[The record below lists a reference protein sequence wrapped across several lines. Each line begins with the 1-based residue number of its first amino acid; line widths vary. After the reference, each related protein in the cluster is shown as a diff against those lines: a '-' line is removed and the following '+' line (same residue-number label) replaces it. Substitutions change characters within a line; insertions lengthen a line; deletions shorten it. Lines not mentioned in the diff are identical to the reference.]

1 MIESNR
7 FSRGAAITSGPSG
20 VYRTVTPKPPR
31 RSFRIKLLIS
41 LGLLVTAAVVV
52 AVMFLNAAQPPVWL
66 LQSAK
71 GAVQSAHSAGA
82 LRYSEKQ
89 YRNAEALVNQGHM
102 EMARQNG
109 RLAPFRN
116 YDKADSILLLAVKT
130 ASDAATQAR
139 TYLAN
144 IQALTLREQ
153 KDLQDE
159 LLSWE
164 EALNGSL
171 AKISLKGHYSS
182 AEFALQ
188 TANRLML
195 AGEYEEA
202 RESMNVAQM
211 WMKRL
216 GESLNQYDNDGAGKL
231 ATWRRWVQETVDASR
246 AAGTYAVIV
255 DKAKHKTYLIKSG
268 KVIHTYDC
276 DLGYNSAH
284 QKMFSGDGCTPEGK
298 YVVSVAKHRGS
309 RYYKALLLN
318 YPNEA
323 DRQRFNENKSRGV
336 ISKRAR
342 IGGLIEIH
350 GNGGRNRDWTE
361 GCVALTDREMDHL
374 MQFVGVGAPITIV
387 RRSDRW
393 P

>member
-7 FSRGAAITSGPSG
+7 FSRGAAVTSGPSG
-20 VYRTVTPKPPR
+20 AFRTVTPKPKR
-31 RSFRIKLLIS
+31 HLVRIR
-41 LGLLVTAAVVV
+41 LLVIIGIIIITAVTVTTSF
-52 AVMFLNAAQPPVWL
+52 MNAAEPPVWL

-71 GAVQSAHSAGA
+71 GAVESAHRAGA
-82 LRYSEKQ
+82 LRYSEKA
-89 YRNAEALVNQGHM
+89 YRNAEALVNRGWM

-116 YDKADSILLLAVKT
+116 YDKADSLLLLAVKT

-139 TYLAN
+139 TYAAN
-144 IQALTLREQ
+144 VQALALRERD
-153 KDLQDE
+153 DLRDE
-159 LLSWE
+159 LASWE

-171 AKISLKGHYSS
+171 AKLSLARYYSS

-188 TANRLML
+188 TADRLMQT
-195 AGEYEEA
+195 GEYEEA
-202 RESMNVAQM
+202 RESMTAAQM

-216 GESLNQYDNDGAGKL
+216 GESLRQNDNDEAGKL
-231 ATWRRWVQETVDASR
+231 AAWRRWVQETVDDSR
-246 AAGTYAVIV
+246 ANGSYAVIV
-255 DKAKHKTYLIKSG
+255 DKAKHKTYLLKAG
-268 KVIHTYDC
+268 NVIHTYNC
-276 DLGYNSAH
+276 NLGYNSAQ

-309 RYYKALLLN
+309 RYYKALLIN

-323 DRQRFNENKSRGV
+323 DRQRFNDNKARGV
-336 ISKRAR
+336 ISRRAR

-374 MQFVGVGAPITIV
+374 MQYVGVGTPVTIV

>member
-1 MIESNR
+1 
-7 FSRGAAITSGPSG
+7 
-20 VYRTVTPKPPR
+20 
-31 RSFRIKLLIS
+31 
-41 LGLLVTAAVVV
+41 
-52 AVMFLNAAQPPVWL
+52 LNPAEPPVWL

-71 GAVQSAHSAGA
+71 GAVQSAHQAGA
-82 LRYSEKQ
+82 LRYSERT
-89 YRNAEALVNQGHM
+89 YRNAETLVNQGWM

-109 RLAPFRN
+109 RLAPWRN
-116 YDKADSILLLAVKT
+116 YDKADSLLLLAVKT
-130 ASDAATQAR
+130 ASDAASQAR
-139 TYLAN
+139 TYVAN
-144 IQALTLREQ
+144 IQALALREQ

-159 LLSWE
+159 LVSWE

-171 AKISLKGHYSS
+171 AKISLKGYYSS
-182 AEFALQ
+182 ADFALQ
-188 TANRLML
+188 TADRLMK
-195 AGEYEEA
+195 AGEFEEA
-202 RESMNVAQM
+202 RESMTVAQM

-216 GESLNQYDNDGAGKL
+216 GESLNQYDNDEAGKL
-231 ATWRRWVQETVDASR
+231 VTWRRWVQETVDDSR
-246 AAGTYAVIV
+246 AAGTYAVVI
-255 DKAKHKTYLIKSG
+255 DKAKHKTFLVKAG

-276 DLGYNSAH
+276 DLGYNSAR

-298 YVVSVAKHRGS
+298 YVVSVAKSRGS
-309 RYYKALLLN
+309 RYYKALLIN

-336 ISKRAR
+336 ISRRAR

-374 MQFVGVGAPITIV
+374 MQFVGVGTPITIV